1 VATALVL
8 GVGAGAAFGIDAAT
22 FLLSALFLSRLHTRR
37 RGPSVVERRESV
49 WREVRAGFE
58 EVRSR
63 AWVWVTLAA
72 FCVAL
77 FVAFAPWA
85 VLGPSVAREQYGG
98 IGVYGLMAAALGAG
112 TIAGSLIGIGWR
124 PRYPMRLAMLFILL
138 WPAAT
143 LLFAAGVTL
152 FIVVPAIVI
161 SGAGIALFDVWWLTA
176 LAERIPPDKLSRVT
190 SYDWMVSLGLLPL
203 GYLLAGPLADALG
216 STEVLLAGS
225 ALGLLALALGLLPSE
240 TRMLQRL
247 GDEAPQDAHA
257 RR

>member
-1 VATALVL
+1 VL
-8 GVGAGAAFGIDAAT
+8 GVGASAAFGIDAAT
-22 FLLSALFLSRLHTRR
+22 FLLSAAFLSRLRPRQRGIPAVTARR
-37 RGPSVVERRESV
+37 ATV
-49 WREVRAGFE
+49 WREVRDGFE

-77 FVAFAPWA
+77 FFAFAPWA

-98 IGVYGLMAAALGAG
+98 IGIYGLMAAALGAG
-112 TIAGSLIGIGWR
+112 TIGGSLIGIWWR

-138 WPAAT
+138 WPAAV

-161 SGAGIALFDVWWLTA
+161 AGAGIALFDVWWLTA

-190 SYDWMVSLGLLPL
+190 SYDWMVSLGLMPL
-203 GYLLAGPLADALG
+203 GYLLAGPLAAEFG

-225 ALGLLALALGLLPSE
+225 ALGLLALALGLLPAE
-240 TRMLQRL
+240 TRSLERL
-247 GDEAPQDAHA
+247 GDEPAQEFHP